1 MLLKWPPIMLQC
13 ILQCLTLTGGTK
25 MMEPIIIDDQETKP
39 IKLRPVSFFPA
50 ASFNVTNNLGE
61 SIQIIVEGREIKIQ
75 KGT

>member
-1 MLLKWPPIMLQC
+1 
-13 ILQCLTLTGGTK
+13 